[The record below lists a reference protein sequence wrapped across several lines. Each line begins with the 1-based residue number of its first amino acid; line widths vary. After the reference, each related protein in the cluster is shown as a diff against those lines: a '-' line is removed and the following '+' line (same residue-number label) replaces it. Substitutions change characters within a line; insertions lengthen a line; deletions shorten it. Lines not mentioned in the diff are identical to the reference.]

1 MIPLGMREYDSART
15 TNAGM
20 ISHLQPSLL
29 LKRAP
34 YRRAGWVRPAG
45 GKIRMRNKLRALFVK
60 IPVLRSMKVYIF
72 LVMLIIGI
80 VPSYITRVGILQSYE
95 ERAVSLRLTDTQTQ
109 FKIIANHLLN
119 NNYLRDTSSEAI
131 NAELEQ
137 MSNLYDGRVLIIN
150 NNFRIVKDTYGIS
163 EGKTMISEE
172 VIRCFKG
179 EEISNYDRKSGY
191 IEMTIPIVET
201 TFQTGQASVTDSQK
215 EDGSVP
221 VQGVMLAS
229 VSTDNITAT
238 LEILNRKALI
248 VEIVITIFIF
258 GISMAFSTLLI
269 HPFNKVTRAIN
280 EVKDGFQEEPISV
293 KDYLETEHIVDAFN
307 QLLSRMKVIDDSRQ
321 EFVSNV
327 SHELKTPLTSMKV
340 LADSLM
346 QQEGAPVELYQEF
359 MQDIGEEIERENK
372 IISDLLSLV
381 KMDKTVAQL
390 NITSVDMNGLLE
402 LVLKRLRPIA
412 RQRDV
417 EMVFESIRPVTAEV
431 DEVKVTQ
438 IFTNLVENAIKYNK
452 EHGWVKVLLDADH
465 QFFTV
470 EISDS
475 GIGIPQED
483 FDHIFERFYR
493 VDKSH
498 SRQIG
503 GTGLGLS
510 ITRGA
515 ILLHRGSVKVSSME
529 GEGSCFTVKIPLIH
543 VKQ

>member
-20 ISHLQPSLL
+20 IPHLQLSLL
-29 LKRAP
+29 LKRAQD
-34 YRRAGWVRPAG
+34 RRAGWVRPAG

-131 NAELEQ
+131 NAELDQ

-201 TFQTGQASVTDSQK
+201 TFQTGQTSVTDSQK

-229 VSTDNITAT
+229 VSTVNITAT